1 MIELGLL
8 IIATNKYA
16 DFVEPLI
23 KSADK
28 FFFKNSPNINVN
40 YFVFTN
46 KSLDIQSNRNIFYI
60 DVEHK
65 SWPWM
70 TLGRYQLFSKNESVL
85 KGIQYLYYID
95 ADMRFEGDVG
105 VEILSDIVGTIH
117 PGFLGGRGTP
127 ETNPK
132 SLAYIS
138 PYTSMTYC
146 AGGFNGGTSKE
157 YLKMANKLS
166 ENIEEDYCNGII
178 AVWHDESHLNRY
190 YIDNPPTTLLSPAY
204 CYPESWDLPFA
215 RKIVALDKNHAEMR
229 K

>member
-1 MIELGLL
+1 MIEIGLL
-8 IIATNKYA
+8 IIATNRYT

-28 FFFKNSPNINVN
+28 FFFKNNPNINVS

-46 KSLDIQSNRNIFYI
+46 KQLCIQSNRNIFYI
-60 DVEHK
+60 DIEHK
-65 SWPWM
+65 PWPWM
-70 TLGRYQLFSKNESVL
+70 TLGRYNIFSSNENLF

-95 ADMRFEGDVG
+95 ADMRFESDVG
-105 VEILSDIVGTIH
+105 VEILSDIVATVH
-117 PGFLGGRGTP
+117 PGFLGARGTP
-127 ETNPK
+127 ENNPK
-132 SLAYIS
+132 SLAYVA
-138 PYTSMTYC
+138 PYVPLTYC

-166 ENIEEDYCNGII
+166 ANIEEDYCNGII
-178 AVWHDESHLNRY
+178 AIWHDESHLNKY

-204 CYPESWDLPFA
+204 CYPESWDLPFP
-215 RKIVALDKNHAEMR
+215 RKIVALDKNHEEMR